1 MAIPSVSRLP
11 PRMAACCTSALRRT
25 FRPQGTALLIVPAQT
40 RPPEPHYSALSFEF
54 DTLALGMDLGSLCFS
69 WEYGAVT
76 KHTLPVTE
84 IMLWEGACIRKQC
97 ILSGGQCVPP
107 SCCRYNSRS
116 CARRSGPSSAN
127 ASWTTGLFNS
137 GFVSKSELI
146 HTAGSTQTKTV
157 TSM

>member
-1 MAIPSVSRLP
+1 MLYVRSETHLP
-11 PRMAACCTSALRRT
+11 ATGHRTPYRSSTDTAARTPLLGTFVRVRHTGVGHGLGKPLLFMGIRGSNEAHFKNRIAKLLLRI
-25 FRPQGTALLIVPAQT
+25 F
-40 RPPEPHYSALSFEF
+40 
-54 DTLALGMDLGSLCFS
+54 
-69 WEYGAVT
+69 
-76 KHTLPVTE
+76 PVTE

-116 CARRSGPSSAN
+116 CARRSGSSSAN